1 MLSIFGFNNSNRDV
15 GFVIED
21 VIRALLLSS
30 GCQLSA
36 NNDAPS
42 RQIHFL
48 ADLSM
53 QVPACSS
60 KGGRDKL
67 AADVA
72 LTKPVHSRRPRHLL
86 RFRLCAHSAHKAAHT
101 PPRKR
106 PPQRSV
112 RASRGALVPH
122 EQCQSSS
129 RKRFSPPAR
138 TWTS

>member
-60 KGGRDKL
+60 TGGRDPL

-72 LTKPVHSRRPRHLL
+72 LTKPVPSRLPRPLL
-86 RFRLCAHSAHKAAHT
+86 RLPMYAPSAHKSPPL
-101 PPRKR
+101 PPRKSPTH
-106 PPQRSV
+106 PP
-112 RASRGALVPH
+112 
-122 EQCQSSS
+122 
-129 RKRFSPPAR
+129 
-138 TWTS
+138 